1 MWQHTGNKRPPF
13 AVPPAA
19 GQESVWDY
27 PRPPKLVDDQRLVR
41 VLFDG
46 TTIAETR
53 RSKRLLETASPPTFY
68 LPPSDVVWDFLRPSA
83 TGTFCEWKGRAS
95 YLDVVVGSGNAAMA
109 AWYYA
114 SPGAPYEGLANFVSF
129 YPGRV
134 VCLVDGE
141 QVRAQAGG
149 FYGGWI
155 TPEIVGPFKG
165 EGGTGG
171 W

>member
-13 AVPPAA
+13 AIPPAA

-27 PRPPKLVDDQRLVR
+27 PRPPRLVDDERLVQ
-41 VLFDG
+41 VMFEG

-53 RSKRLLETASPPTFY
+53 HSKRLLETASPPAFY
-68 LPPSDVVWDFLRPSA
+68 LPPSDVVWDYLRPNPA
-83 TGTFCEWKGRAS
+83 GTFCEWKGRAS
-95 YLDVVVGSGNAAMA
+95 YLDVVVGSGSALMA

-114 SPGAPYEGLANFVSF
+114 APGARYADLADFVSF
-129 YPGRV
+129 YPVRV
-134 VCLVDGE
+134 VCLVDGVR
-141 QVRAQAGG
+141 VRAQAGD

-165 EGGTGG
+165 ESGTGG

>member
-27 PRPPKLVDDQRLVR
+27 PRPPRLVDDERLVR
-41 VLFDG
+41 VMFDG
-46 TTIAETR
+46 ATIAETR
-53 RSKRLLETASPPTFY
+53 RSKRLLETASPPAFY
-68 LPPSDVVWDFLRPSA
+68 LPPSDVAWEYLRPSPA
-83 TGTFCEWKGRAS
+83 VTFCEWKGRAS
-95 YLDVVVGSGNAAMA
+95 YLDVVVGSGRADMA
-109 AWYYA
+109 AWYY
-114 SPGAPYEGLANFVSF
+114 GAPAGRYAGLADFVSF

-134 VCLVDGE
+134 VCLVDGV
-141 QVRAQAGG
+141 QVRAQAGD

-165 EGGTGG
+165 EQGTAG